1 MSAETMA
8 PPKGAKLWLM
18 ASRAYSF
25 PASIIPVLFGS
36 TLALVFQPGL
46 KFNWVVFAL
55 ALVGS
60 VLAQVG
66 ANLINDIYDYK
77 IGIDRED
84 KKNGI
89 PHGGSMV
96 LSMNFMTVDQMKM
109 GATVALVAGA
119 LIGFYLYL
127 LAGPW
132 IIYLTLFGV
141 LSSVIYTAT
150 PAAFKYKAL
159 GDIQV
164 FVSFGCVITLGSY
177 MVQTHEFSWMPVLLS
192 LPLGFLI
199 DAILHTNNIRDISFD
214 GKFKV
219 KTLPLLIGESASI
232 KFYYFLIFGAY
243 AMVAVFVALKLLPYT
258 ALLCLITLPIGI
270 KLCKMA
276 NHFPKNP
283 HERYEYGV
291 KHIMMT
297 AQLNMQFGL
306 TMIVGI
312 LVYYFFL
319 MNK

>member
-1 MSAETMA
+1 MS

-36 TLALVFQPGL
+36 TLALIFDPAV
-46 KFNWVVFAL
+46 KFNWLVFAL
-55 ALVGS
+55 TLVGS

-77 IGIDRED
+77 IGIDKED

-96 LSMNFMTVDQMKM
+96 LSMNFMTLDQMKM
-109 GATVALVAGA
+109 GATVALVIGS
-119 LIGFYLYL
+119 LIGFYLFL
-127 LAGPW
+127 VAGP
-132 IIYLTLFGV
+132 IVIYLTLFGV
-141 LSSVIYTAT
+141 LSSIIYTAT

-164 FVSFGCVITLGSY
+164 FVSFGCVITLGAY
-177 MVQTHEFSWMPVLLS
+177 VVQTHEFSWLPVLLS

-199 DAILHTNNIRDISFD
+199 DAILHSNNIRDISFD

-219 KTLPLLIGESASI
+219 KTLPILIGENASV
-232 KFYYFLIFGAY
+232 KFYYFLIIGAY
-243 AMVAVFVALKLLPYT
+243 IAVGIFAALKLLPWT
-258 ALLCLITLPIGI
+258 ALLCVVTLPIGL

-276 NHFPKNP
+276 NHFPKET
-283 HERYEYGV
+283 HARYEYGA

-306 TMIVGI
+306 TMIIGI
-312 LVYYFFL
+312 LVYFFFL
-319 MNK
+319 MPK

>member
-1 MSAETMA
+1 MS

-36 TLALVFQPGL
+36 TLALIFDPAV
-46 KFNWVVFAL
+46 KFNWLVFAL
-55 ALVGS
+55 TLVGA

-77 IGIDRED
+77 IGIDKED

-96 LSMNFMTVDQMKM
+96 LSMNFMTLDQMKM
-109 GATVALVAGA
+109 GATVALVIGS
-119 LIGFYLYL
+119 LIGFYLFL
-127 LAGPW
+127 VAGP
-132 IIYLTLFGV
+132 IVIYLTLFGV
-141 LSSVIYTAT
+141 LSSIIYTAT

-164 FVSFGCVITLGSY
+164 FISFGCVITLGAY
-177 MVQTHEFSWMPVLLS
+177 VVQTHEFSWLPVLLS

-199 DAILHTNNIRDISFD
+199 DAILHSNNIRDISFD

-219 KTLPLLIGESASI
+219 KTLPILIGENASV
-232 KFYYFLIFGAY
+232 KFYYFLIIGAY
-243 AMVAVFVALKLLPYT
+243 IAVGIFAALKLLPWT
-258 ALLCLITLPIGI
+258 ALLCVITLPIGL

-276 NHFPKNP
+276 NHFPKDP

-306 TMIVGI
+306 TMIIGI
-312 LVYYFFL
+312 LVYFFFL
-319 MNK
+319 MPK

>member
-36 TLALVFQPGL
+36 TLALIFDPAI

-77 IGIDRED
+77 IGIDKED

-109 GATVALVAGA
+109 GATVALAVGA

-132 IIYLTLFGV
+132 IIYLTVFGV

-164 FVSFGCVITLGSY
+164 FVSFGCVITLGAY

-243 AMVAVFVALKLLPYT
+243 ALVAVFVALKLLPYT

-276 NHFPKNP
+276 NHFPKDP

-297 AQLNMQFGL
+297 AKLNMQFGL
-306 TMIVGI
+306 AMIVGI

>member
-8 PPKGAKLWLM
+8 APKGAKLWLM

-25 PASIIPVLFGS
+25 PASIIPVFFGS
-36 TLALVFQPGL
+36 TLALIFDPSV

-55 ALVGS
+55 TLIGS

-77 IGIDRED
+77 IGIDKED

-96 LSMNFMTVDQMKM
+96 LSMNFMTLDQMKM
-109 GATVALVAGA
+109 GATVALAIGA

-127 LAGPW
+127 LTGPW
-132 IIYLTLFGV
+132 IIYLTIFGV
-141 LSSVIYTAT
+141 LSSIIYSAT

-164 FVSFGCVITLGSY
+164 FVSFGCVITLGAY
-177 MVQTHEFSWMPVLLS
+177 IVQTHEFSWMPVILS

-199 DAILHTNNIRDISFD
+199 DAILHSNNIRDINFD

-219 KTLPLLIGESASI
+219 KTLPILIGENASV
-232 KFYYFLIFGAY
+232 KFYYGLIFGAY
-243 AMVAVFVALKLLPYT
+243 AMVAIFAVLKLLPYT
-258 ALLCLITLPIGI
+258 ALLCLVTLPIGI

-276 NHFPKNP
+276 NHFPKENQA
-283 HERYEYGV
+283 RYEYGA

-306 TMIVGI
+306 TMIIGI

-319 MNK
+319 MNR

>member
-1 MSAETMA
+1 MSAETMS

-36 TLALVFQPGL
+36 TLALIFDPAV
-46 KFNWVVFAL
+46 KFNWLVFAL
-55 ALVGS
+55 TLVGA

-77 IGIDRED
+77 IGIDKED

-96 LSMNFMTVDQMKM
+96 LSMNFMTLDQMKM
-109 GATVALVAGA
+109 GATVALVIGS
-119 LIGFYLYL
+119 LIGFYLFL
-127 LAGPW
+127 VAGP
-132 IIYLTLFGV
+132 IVIYLTLFGV
-141 LSSVIYTAT
+141 LSSIIYTAT

-164 FVSFGCVITLGSY
+164 FISFGCVITLGAY
-177 MVQTHEFSWMPVLLS
+177 VVQTHEFSWLPVLLS

-199 DAILHTNNIRDISFD
+199 DAILHSNNIRDISFD

-219 KTLPLLIGESASI
+219 KTLPILIGENASV
-232 KFYYFLIFGAY
+232 KFYYFLIIGAY
-243 AMVAVFVALKLLPYT
+243 IAVGIFAALKLLPWT
-258 ALLCLITLPIGI
+258 ALLCVITLPIGL

-276 NHFPKNP
+276 NHFPKDP

-306 TMIVGI
+306 TMIIGI
-312 LVYYFFL
+312 LVYFFFL
-319 MNK
+319 MPK

>member
-36 TLALVFQPGL
+36 TLALIFDPAL

-55 ALVGS
+55 TLIGS

-77 IGIDRED
+77 IGIDKED
-84 KKNGI
+84 KKLGI

-96 LSMNFMTVDQMKM
+96 LSMNFMTLEQMKM
-109 GATVALVAGA
+109 GATVALAAGA

-132 IIYLTLFGV
+132 IIYLTIFGV
-141 LSSVIYTAT
+141 LSSIIYTAT

-164 FVSFGCVITLGSY
+164 FVSFGCVITLGAY
-177 MVQTHEFSWMPVLLS
+177 IVQTHEFSWLPVLLS

-214 GKFKV
+214 GKFNV
-219 KTLPLLIGESASI
+219 KTLPLLIGESASV

-243 AMVAVFVALKLLPYT
+243 ALVAIFVALQLIPYT
-258 ALLCLITLPIGI
+258 ALLCLVTLPIGI

-276 NHFPKNP
+276 NHFPK
-283 HERYEYGV
+283 ESQARYEYGV

-306 TMIVGI
+306 TMIIGI

>member
-36 TLALVFQPGL
+36 TLALIFDPAI

-77 IGIDRED
+77 IGIDKED
-84 KKNGI
+84 KRNGI

-109 GATVALVAGA
+109 GATVALAVGA

-132 IIYLTLFGV
+132 IIYLTVFGV
-141 LSSVIYTAT
+141 LSSIIYTAT

-164 FVSFGCVITLGSY
+164 FVSFGCVITLGAY

-219 KTLPLLIGESASI
+219 KTLPLLIGENASI

-276 NHFPKNP
+276 NHFPKDP

-306 TMIVGI
+306 TMIIGI